1 MGRRRN
7 GPLLS
12 TRDDD
17 DDDDDDEVRSLQ
29 APNIQCESK
38 NPPLRFSDI
47 FPKRLG
53 IGELACRYHFFTIW
67 PNTAF
72 CVPPLEND
80 LIDA

>member
-47 FPKRLG
+47 FPRRLG
-53 IGELACRYHFFTIW
+53 IFNHFYKPIVHSF
-67 PNTAF
+67 
-72 CVPPLEND
+72 LH
-80 LIDA
+80 